1 MGESRGRW
9 HHLTDAD
16 QLEVLEG
23 LRAGAT
29 LDAVAEAAGCSR
41 CTVQRLV
48 ARTGGLKPRVVP
60 RSALRLSLAEREEIS
75 RGVVAGESCRSIAR
89 RLARAPST
97 ISRELI
103 AGSTSQGYRAWRAD
117 MTAHERAHRPKPA
130 KLRTCLR
137 LRLEVERGLR
147 RRWSPE
153 QIATRLVRDFPTDLE
168 MRVSHETIYQSLFV
182 QSRGV
187 FRTELTRYL
196 RTGRSQRRAPGQMN
210 YAGHL
215 KDMVSISAR
224 PAEIEDR
231 AVPGHG
237 EGDLLLGRRGQ
248 SAIAT
253 LVERQTRLVLLVRL
267 PKGRSAD
274 AVKNALMI
282 AVKSLPVN
290 LRRSLTWDRGKEMA
304 AHVPFTI
311 ASGVQVYFC
320 DPHSPWQRGT
330 NENTNGLLRQYFPK
344 ATDFSVVTQ
353 AQLTKVAVELNGR
366 PRQTLDWQT
375 PSEAFARVVA
385 MTV

>member
-89 RLARAPST
+89 RL
-97 ISRELI
+97 
-103 AGSTSQGYRAWRAD
+103 
-117 MTAHERAHRPKPA
+117 
-130 KLRTCLR
+130 
-137 LRLEVERGLR
+137 
-147 RRWSPE
+147 
-153 QIATRLVRDFPTDLE
+153 
-168 MRVSHETIYQSLFV
+168 
-182 QSRGV
+182 
-187 FRTELTRYL
+187 
-196 RTGRSQRRAPGQMN
+196 
-210 YAGHL
+210 
-215 KDMVSISAR
+215 
-224 PAEIEDR
+224 
-231 AVPGHG
+231 
-237 EGDLLLGRRGQ
+237 
-248 SAIAT
+248 
-253 LVERQTRLVLLVRL
+253 
-267 PKGRSAD
+267 
-274 AVKNALMI
+274 
-282 AVKSLPVN
+282 
-290 LRRSLTWDRGKEMA
+290 
-304 AHVPFTI
+304 
-311 ASGVQVYFC
+311 
-320 DPHSPWQRGT
+320 
-330 NENTNGLLRQYFPK
+330 PK